1 MRIRDIKMIFKNITP
16 DNPIIVDTTMSDLIK
31 IQIEGD
37 GNCDV
42 KVYGQI
48 TKDVEFSNL
57 AIIRDEDYGVIDS
70 ISGKGI
76 YTVSAEGCRNIK
88 IEINSISGNLTGYMS
103 EVGYS

>member
-1 MRIRDIKMIFKNITP
+1 MRIRDIKMIFKNITS
-16 DNPIIVDTTMSDLIK
+16 DNPIIVDNTMSDLIK

-48 TKDVEFSNL
+48 TKDAEFSNL

-88 IEINSISGNLTGYMS
+88 IEINYISSNLAGYVS
-103 EVGYS
+103 EVANS

>member
-1 MRIRDIKMIFKNITP
+1 MIFKDTAP
-16 DNPIIVDTTMSDLIK
+16 ENPIVIDTTMSDMIK

-37 GNCDV
+37 GSCDV

-57 AIIRDEDYGVIDS
+57 AIIRDEDYGVINS
-70 ISGKGI
+70 ISGKGM

>member
-1 MRIRDIKMIFKNITP
+1 MLFKDTTP
-16 DNPIIVDTTMSDLIK
+16 ENPIIIDTTMSDMIK

-37 GNCDV
+37 GSCDV

-57 AIIRDEDYGVIDS
+57 AIIRDEDYGVINS
-70 ISGKGI
+70 ISGKGM

-88 IEINSISGNLTGYMS
+88 IEINAISGNLTGYMS

>member
-1 MRIRDIKMIFKNITP
+1 MRIRDIKMIFKDITP
-16 DNPIIVDTTMSDLIK
+16 ENPIIIDTTMSDLIK
-31 IQIEGD
+31 IQIEGE

-76 YTVSAEGCRNIK
+76 YTVSVEGCRNIK

-103 EVGYS
+103 EVANS